1 MGICCP
7 PEEKKPTNYVDMTRS
22 FTLKNTQNAQNAPN
36 IQSLPNQ
43 NTPYNENVP
52 SNENNLKLELTL
64 DNCTP
69 GSKYYVVV
77 EFLNTTDSFQTET
90 VICHGNFITFNKTYL
105 CTYSFEIPQL
115 MRITVF
121 KNGQNIGSFS
131 PYLGSIVGSPN
142 STFRAKVSPDKPES
156 IIISAKSIGDCKNLL
171 IFNFMIKAN
180 KNVNFE
186 DTKNKIYF
194 MITSNNYKKVY
205 SSELIS
211 KYGQFKTT
219 SILKE
224 LLEPQF
230 EVTFCN
236 YRNEKIV
243 TKSETP
249 DTFTGQNNQVYLTL
263 NVNNNDY
270 YIYNNSQLSQ
280 EYSFIDYIKNGVQ
293 MTFSIGIDFT
303 SQNAQESPSNPQKG
317 AVAGSPK
324 DIERAIREC
333 GEIMSF
339 YDYDQLFHVYG
350 FGSTINNN
358 QVKSDIFNINS
369 ETGQEIYTIDN
380 VINEYRKR
388 LNNISLIGPT
398 LISPII
404 KNEIDMIRKENNL
417 STHHVLMIL
426 TYGEISDLD
435 QIISTINTASSLPLS
450 LIIIGIG
457 NYDYKDIISSLRNNN
472 SERKFIQIVKF
483 NDCRNTGGLSGQAL
497 DKIPNQIIEYYL
509 SLNIDSNTLKTGN
522 IQNLTIKNYNNYNN
536 QRNQPLY

>member
-1 MGICCP
+1 MGACDSYNN
-7 PEEKKPTNYVDMTRS
+7 TN
-22 FTLKNTQNAQNAPN
+22 KNR
-36 IQSLPNQ
+36 IKISNQ
-43 NTPYNENVP
+43 I
-52 SNENNLKLELTL
+52 NLEFIL
-64 DNCTP
+64 DNCFP
-69 GSKYYVVV
+69 NNKYQVQASLLKSGNAHFSSK
-77 EFLNTTDSFQTET
+77 T
-90 VICHGNFITFNKTYL
+90 VLCQQNLITLGTYTCEYFFGKTQPMKINVL
-105 CTYSFEIPQL
+105 KNGISLGSFE
-115 MRITVF
+115 TD
-121 KNGQNIGSFS
+121 
-131 PYLGSIVGSPN
+131 LGEIVGSPN
-142 STFRAKVSPDKPES
+142 CILRKIVSSGGPEFISISALGSSSS
-156 IIISAKSIGDCKNLL
+156 IIFDFK
-171 IFNFMIKAN
+171 IK
-180 KNVNFE
+180 
-186 DTKNKIYF
+186 
-194 MITSNNYKKVY
+194 SNNYMNSDEMYFMVSTNDRKVLNE
-205 SSELIS
+205 SIS
-211 KYGQFKTT
+211 QNGKFKPI
-219 SILKE
+219 SIPTA
-224 LLEPQF
+224 LLEPEF
-230 EVTFCN
+230 EVSFLN
-236 YRNEKIV
+236 SSRENIANKKDNLASFIQ
-243 TKSETP
+243 
-249 DTFTGQNNQVYLTL
+249 QNNQEQVYL
-263 NVNNNDY
+263 NFNHNNNSFKV
-270 YIYNNSQLSQ
+270 YNKSQLNQ
-280 EYSFIDYIKNGVQ
+280 QYSFIDYIKNGVQ

-358 QVKSDIFNINS
+358 QVKSNIFNINS

-417 STHHVLMIL
+417 LIYHVLMIL

-457 NYDYKDIISSLRNNN
+457 NYDYKGIISSLRNNN

-497 DKIPNQIIEYYL
+497 DKIPNKIIEYYL
-509 SLNIDSNTLKTGN
+509 SLNIDSNTLKAGN